1 MEPLPRGRH
10 GLSPEFVVRNQRERL
25 MTALAEAL
33 LEDGYAKTTVAQ
45 MSARAKVSK
54 SDFYKRFETKDDCF
68 AATYDDAVDRI
79 GEVLRAGSASGEWA
93 VGVVNALASLLAFLA
108 SNPAQARLV
117 LVEGLCSGRPIY
129 ERYLE
134 ATQDLVPC
142 LAEAPASPAPE
153 SIAEAVVGGVIAL
166 LAQRVRARETE
177 SLEDFLPEIAEF
189 ALTPYVGVAEARRII
204 SQR

>member
-10 GLSPEFVVRNQRERL
+10 GFSPEFVVSNQRERL
-25 MTALAEAL
+25 MTALAEVL

-68 AATYDDAVDRI
+68 AATYDDAVERI
-79 GEVLRAGSASGEWA
+79 GESLRAGSASGEWA
-93 VGVVNALASLLAFLA
+93 VGVVDSLASLLAFLA
-108 SNPAQARLV
+108 SNPAQARLA
-117 LVEGLCSGRPIY
+117 LVEGLCAGRPIY
-129 ERYLE
+129 ERYLS
-134 ATQDLVPC
+134 ATQDLAPC
-142 LAEAPASPAPE
+142 LAEAPARPAPE
-153 SIAEAVVGGVIAL
+153 AIDEAVVGGVIAL